1 MDSLFLMLP
10 YPVSFMVM
18 LLLPFEDLAAPS
30 LPLYPDDNCFSGG
43 VRQPFPRLH
52 SNLVTLC
59 L

>member
-1 MDSLFLMLP
+1 MASLFLMLP

-30 LPLYPDDNCFSGG
+30 LPLYSDDNRSSGG
-43 VRQPFPRLH
+43 APQLFPRLH